1 MFKELFEDLDLNF
14 SGGNLILC
22 IETNIYHFYL
32 GNLCPVETGLS
43 GFK

>member
-14 SGGNLILC
+14 SEGNLILN

-32 GNLCPVETGLS
+32 RNLCPVETGLS